1 MAKITL
7 FGSLFNL
14 NGTLCVQISGLGN
27 ALEAVGFHDNENVYV
42 TIESVKD
49 GTENNHKLRNRD

>member
-1 MAKITL
+1 ML
-7 FGSLFNL
+7 GRLFNL
-14 NGTLCVQISGLGN
+14 NGSLAVRIDGLEN
-27 ALEAVGFHDNENVYV
+27 ALETVGFHDNENVYV

>member
-1 MAKITL
+1 MAKITML
-7 FGSLFNL
+7 GRLFNL
-14 NGTLCVQISGLGN
+14 NGSLAVRIDGLEN
-27 ALEAVGFHDNENVYV
+27 ALETVGFHDNENVYV